1 MTFRRKS
8 LTTHHMFNQ
17 VFNLLLLLPF
27 LSYCSFASARKDDGI
42 DRIFSSEELSGYVG
56 KDGGQIYLSV
66 LGEVYDV
73 TEGKD
78 YYGEGSS
85 YSFFAG
91 ADRSACF
98 FSGDFTEEGAKK
110 NILDYTPTQ
119 IKSLEEWRSF
129 YEKHEK
135 YSFVGKLEGQF
146 YDSSGEP
153 TQYLKDVTAKMS
165 VDEVKTEL

>member
-1 MTFRRKS
+1 LRRVGESGAISRESHFVDVKINMTFRRKS

-73 TEGKD
+73 TEGKGT
-78 YYGEGSS
+78 YVQ
-85 YSFFAG
+85 
-91 ADRSACF
+91 
-98 FSGDFTEEGAKK
+98 KK
-110 NILDYTPTQ
+110 
-119 IKSLEEWRSF
+119 
-129 YEKHEK
+129 
-135 YSFVGKLEGQF
+135 
-146 YDSSGEP
+146 
-153 TQYLKDVTAKMS
+153 
-165 VDEVKTEL
+165 